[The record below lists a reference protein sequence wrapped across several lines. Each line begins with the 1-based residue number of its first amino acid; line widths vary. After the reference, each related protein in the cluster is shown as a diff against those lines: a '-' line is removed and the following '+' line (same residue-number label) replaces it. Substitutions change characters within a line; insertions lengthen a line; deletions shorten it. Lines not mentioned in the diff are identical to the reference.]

1 MPKSFLNDVEIN
13 EALVAVRASFRAIQR
28 IRQDFPGG
36 RHVQLPGIPSI
47 FSESII
53 AREIQRGQAPLWREP
68 GRCLPG
74 GGGGGR
80 TGRGGGGEYK
90 GQGKRNGEEELQD
103 SGPHKERG
111 AAL

>member
-36 RHVQLPGIPSI
+36 RHVQLPRIPSI

-53 AREIQRGQAPLWREP
+53 AREIQRGQAPLWREA
-68 GRCLPG
+68 GTSLPG
-74 GGGGGR
+74 GGRWGILR
-80 TGRGGGGEYK
+80 EGGGERF
-90 GQGKRNGEEELQD
+90 QGPGEGAGSQGFRILGPQDNG
-103 SGPHKERG
+103 R
-111 AAL
+111 